1 EGRQESQHGA
11 GDGRMPAQGA
21 YRSQHCLVP
30 PRKSSHVA
38 GRRVARALAACRGRR
53 PSGEPAC
60 RERRDLPGPAVNA
73 GTWSNPSIARI
84 ISSKETRTMTM
95 QKMLTGLGALVVAG
109 ALIGATAAAAPK
121 PPKMPKGRKT
131 ASAEIKDAKG
141 QKVGEAKFK
150 EGKTSV
156 EMAVKVVNL
165 PPGVHAIHIHNVGKC
180 DAPDF
185 KSAGPHFNPS
195 NKQHGL
201 ENPEGH

>member
-1 EGRQESQHGA
+1 
-11 GDGRMPAQGA
+11 
-21 YRSQHCLVP
+21 
-30 PRKSSHVA
+30 
-38 GRRVARALAACRGRR
+38 
-53 PSGEPAC
+53 
-60 RERRDLPGPAVNA
+60 
-73 GTWSNPSIARI
+73 
-84 ISSKETRTMTM
+84 MTM

-201 ENPEGH
+201 ENPEGHHMGDMPNLTVGANGKGTFKATLMGATLATQNANSLFHEGGTAVVIHEKADDMKSDPAGNAGTRIACGPIL